1 MSMYYED
8 LDPDTVTI
16 EELLI
21 AIGSVMF
28 AGSKLSDIDT
38 SLLYRLQSLLK
49 DELNGRTVH

>member
-8 LDPDTVTI
+8 LDPDTVTL
-16 EELLI
+16 EELLV

-28 AGSKLSDIDT
+28 AGSKLSEIDT
-38 SLLYRLQSLLK
+38 TLLYRLQALLK